1 MNLTTSL
8 RIKLALLLTAGVCF
22 TASFAG
28 ASLNIVGYV
37 NVFCT
42 NGYTFMA
49 NPLDNSPNVLT
60 NVVPFPPNGS
70 KAYFWDVTNQVF
82 LPTASRGPAGWNR
95 NYDAPVGRG
104 FIFYTPVLY
113 TNTFVGNVLQGSLTN
128 AVAGS
133 NRFSLLGCM
142 VPVGGPLSV
151 NSNGVGFPRIDGAT
165 VHFFRSA
172 SQSFTDGFTCFTNY
186 GWFDPKGIA
195 STDGPNYNV
204 AESFFVQN
212 PGPATNWLRH
222 IDENGVGGSFAQIA
236 TEPLDVRQMSV
247 TGVYVTLTISNP
259 KNVAYD
265 VQFSGNGATWTT
277 VSRNQT
283 GIKWTGPLPDPVQGR
298 FQIIASQTQGGAK

>member
-95 NYDAPVGRG
+95 NYDSPVGRG

-142 VPVGGPLSV
+142 VPVGGQLSI

-172 SQSFTDGFTCFTNY
+172 SQTFADGFTCFTNY
-186 GWFDPKGIA
+186 GWSDPKGVE
-195 STDGPNYNV
+195 STNGPVLNV
-204 AESFFVQN
+204 GESFFVQN
-212 PGPATNWLRH
+212 PGPATNWLRTFT
-222 IDENGVGGSFAQIA
+222 NGIVSARASVLGTSPPAILQLAVHGGN
-236 TEPLDVRQMSV
+236 
-247 TGVYVTLTISNP
+247 VTLAVSSS
-259 KNVAYD
+259 KGQAYD
-265 VQFSGNGATWTT
+265 VQFSTDGANWTT
-277 VSRNQT
+277 IATNQS
-283 GIKWTGPLPDPVQGR
+283 GNQWTGPLPDPLQGQ
-298 FQIIASQTQGGAK
+298 FQVIASSTEGGVK